1 MCGLGGLV
9 TLRSA
14 PDEQTLRRMTKAL
27 AHRGPDSE
35 GIAIAGNVGLAHT
48 RLSIV
53 DPTPAGNQP
62 MWDRSKRWCLAYNGE
77 IYNHRALRSEFLNGF
92 PFRGT
97 SDTETLVE
105 LLAKYGPG
113 AVRHLRGMFAYAAID
128 LQNKRLHISRDA
140 FGIKPMYF
148 AQRAD
153 GIVFSS
159 EIRGIQAAGF
169 KLIPKI
175 DALRHAL
182 GNGWIN
188 GATTVFE
195 GVHRVEQGT
204 TLTVDLTTIT
214 ISEDEWYHPAM
225 AVDAQWATELQR
237 LTVNQTTD
245 LVETE
250 LRRAVREQLM
260 SDVPLG
266 TTCSGGIDSSLVTA
280 FARDELATVHA
291 FNVSIADQP
300 ERDEGPWAEA
310 VAQKLN
316 VELHTIKMD
325 AELWLGGLVPA
336 VEHYEYPLTYES
348 SIGLAA
354 IAKTAQEVG
363 VKVLLTGEG
372 ADEILGG
379 YPWLNV
385 ETAADFRA
393 RDSALLKS
401 RRWLSRASKTIKRTP
416 NTGALSSISEEATRY
431 HRFTNERCHDAYAH
445 HQGARR
451 QFEGELLGEFRLSL
465 PQILTRGDKN
475 TMQHSVETRV
485 PFLDQELVRLALNMP
500 LEHRIEP
507 LRKNPL
513 AVLADRYLPAGL
525 ATRPKFA
532 FNFDVAGY
540 LQSRAKPEFLDNG
553 VLREILKAHGSQWRD
568 SLDLVPYRET
578 MLLWTAEIWARLFV
592 QGESAENV
600 EKDLFGF

>member
-1 MCGLGGLV
+1 MCGLGGMA
-9 TLRSA
+9 TLCSV
-14 PDEQTLRRMTKAL
+14 PDERALHRMTHAL

-35 GIAIAGNVGLAHT
+35 GITISGNVGLAHT

-53 DPTPAGNQP
+53 EPTAAGNQP
-62 MWDRSKRWCLAYNGE
+62 MWDRTKRWCIAYNGE
-77 IYNHRALRSEFLNGF
+77 IYNHLALRLEWLRGF
-92 PFRGT
+92 HFRGG

-113 AVRHLRGMFAYAAID
+113 VVKHLRGMFAYAAVD
-128 LQNKRLHISRDA
+128 TQNHRLHISRDA
-140 FGIKPMYF
+140 FGVKPIYYALSQDVLF
-148 AQRAD
+148 
-153 GIVFSS
+153 FSS
-159 EIRGIQAAGF
+159 EIRALQAAGF
-169 KLIPKI
+169 RLIPKI
-175 DALRHAL
+175 DALRHSL
-182 GNGWIN
+182 SNGWVN
-188 GATTVFE
+188 GATTVYE
-195 GVHRVEQGT
+195 GVRRVEQGT
-204 TLTVDLTTIT
+204 TLTVDLKTLAIK
-214 ISEDEWYHPAM
+214 EDEWYHPAM
-225 AVDAQWATELQR
+225 AVDPQWAFELQQ
-237 LTVNQTTD
+237 LTVDQTTD

-280 FARDELATVHA
+280 FARDELSKVHA

-300 ERDEGPWAEA
+300 DRDEGPWAEA
-310 VAQKLN
+310 VAKKLD

-325 AELWLGGLVPA
+325 SELWLDGLVSA

-354 IAKTAQEVG
+354 IAKAARDSG

-393 RDSALLKS
+393 RNSSFLRG
-401 RRWLSRASKTIKRTP
+401 RRWLSRASKAIKRTSDSQHP
-416 NTGALSSISEEATRY
+416 PSFSDEATGY
-431 HRFTNERCHDAYAH
+431 HRATNDRCHNAYAH
-445 HQGARR
+445 HDGTRR
-451 QFEGELLGEFRLSL
+451 KFEGELLGEFRLSL

-475 TMQHSVETRV
+475 TMQYSVETRV
-485 PFLDQELVRLALNMP
+485 PFLDQELVKLALNLP

-513 AVLADRYLPAGL
+513 AVLADRHLPVGL

-540 LQSRAKPEFLDNG
+540 LESRGKPDFLDNG
-553 VLREILKAHGSQWRD
+553 VLRDLLKAPGPHWREA
-568 SLDLVPYRET
+568 LDLVPYRET
-578 MLLWTAEIWARLFV
+578 MLLWTAEIWARLFLE
-592 QGESAENV
+592 GESAETV
-600 EKDLFGF
+600 EKALFGG